1 MTRDWTPS
9 DQADAEDDRRHRE
22 WWKRPDPFDPNNE
35 DEEDDPT
42 PGSDAAVERGCTCPI
57 GDNARG
63 WGAWGMKGA
72 FWITEDCPLHGPKEA
87 A

>member
-9 DQADAEDDRRHRE
+9 DQADADDDRRHRE
-22 WWKRPDPFDPNNE
+22 WWKRPDPFDPNN
-35 DEEDDPT
+35 DDDDDPT
-42 PGSDAAVERGCTCPI
+42 PGSNAAVERGCTCPI

-72 FWITEDCPLHGPKEA
+72 FWITEDCPLHGRSE
-87 A
+87 